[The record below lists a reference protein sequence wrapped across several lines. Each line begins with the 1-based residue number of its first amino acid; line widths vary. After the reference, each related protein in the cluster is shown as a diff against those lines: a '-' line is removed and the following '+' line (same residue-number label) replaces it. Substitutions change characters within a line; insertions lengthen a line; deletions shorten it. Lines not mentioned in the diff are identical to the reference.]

1 MGAVVCLRLG
11 VAIAVL
17 TAGTARAQSG
27 APERAQ
33 PHEMRDREHDEGR
46 QIGVVGEV
54 KRVDRAT
61 GRTWIAVHGEEFSF
75 DLPRQ
80 IARDFAPGDQVA
92 ITLERDSDSTGSQGS
107 GTFATDPETGTP
119 GSRSPA
125 AETR

>member
-1 MGAVVCLRLG
+1 MPGKVHAENRGRSHRVNRDLPPRASSVQIEYMGAVVCLRLG

-75 DLPRQ
+75 DLP
-80 IARDFAPGDQVA
+80 
-92 ITLERDSDSTGSQGS
+92 
-107 GTFATDPETGTP
+107 
-119 GSRSPA
+119 
-125 AETR
+125 